1 MGEGIRSSK
10 KRSGSCSSRVKVI
23 DEANDTDV
31 ELIDIEDNKL
41 SNSDDTIAD
50 SDEDDN
56 ASIFSTSNEYAS
68 EDDDTLPEEERQ
80 LLEVRAKRTDTNAT
94 ESAENSL
101 LTREAVVRFMQD
113 LIANAVYRQ
122 KLNADKHGREN
133 VLLFNVEYFVLLS
146 KVNTRTTYLNM

>member
-80 LLEVRAKRTDTNAT
+80 LLEVRTKRTDTNTT

-133 VLLFNVEYFVLLS
+133 VS
-146 KVNTRTTYLNM
+146 I